1 MGRTNPTYRDLLSAT
16 ETRWED
22 YRRTLRRRDQRRFER
37 LFVYARDHA
46 DAAGMLNH
54 EDRLAPVLMS
64 IALEQERRLDEL
76 ERRVETLDETTE
88 TPDGKPE
95 PSDWKPEPS
104 DGNAET
110 TGGRVGDREIDGNGD
125 GDGDDGSHG

>member
-22 YRRTLRRRDQRRFER
+22 YRRTLRRRDQRRFDR

-54 EDRLAPVLMS
+54 EDRLATVLMS
-64 IALEQERRLDEL
+64 IALEQERRLDQL
-76 ERRVETLDETTE
+76 ERRVETLDGNTEPPGGHTETTRE
-88 TPDGKPE
+88 RTEQRG
-95 PSDWKPEPS
+95 
-104 DGNAET
+104 
-110 TGGRVGDREIDGNGD
+110 TG

>member
-76 ERRVETLDETTE
+76 ERRVETLDGTTERSDDRTAVPDDRTAVPDGPSETTSE
-88 TPDGKPE
+88 
-95 PSDWKPEPS
+95 
-104 DGNAET
+104 
-110 TGGRVGDREIDGNGD
+110 RVEDRETD

>member
-54 EDRLAPVLMS
+54 EDRLATVLMS

-76 ERRVETLDETTE
+76 ERRVETLDGSTEPPDGHTEPPGGDTEPPGENPETT
-88 TPDGKPE
+88 
-95 PSDWKPEPS
+95 S
-104 DGNAET
+104 
-110 TGGRVGDREIDGNGD
+110 GRVGEGATG
-125 GDGDDGSHG
+125 GDGDDGAHG